1 MPSDLRSGAEGRT
14 NSLIVSPRSIF
25 LRKFF
30 ATLAVALALNLP
42 VAVYG
47 IDPKV
52 LETMIGGGET
62 EAALDLIDAEI
73 ASLASDPVDLLF
85 ARARV
90 IDASGNTKKA
100 EHAYRE
106 LITRYPARPEPY
118 NNLARIYSAQGKL
131 DQASSLLRAGLY
143 TDPTYRVIF
152 DNLTRIYAER
162 AARSLSAAL
171 DPNDP
176 KSDPSQPLE
185 TLNEIPTLSN

>member
-73 ASLASDPVDLLF
+73 ASLDF
-85 ARARV
+85 
-90 IDASGNTKKA
+90 
-100 EHAYRE
+100 
-106 LITRYPARPEPY
+106 
-118 NNLARIYSAQGKL
+118 
-131 DQASSLLRAGLY
+131 
-143 TDPTYRVIF
+143 
-152 DNLTRIYAER
+152 
-162 AARSLSAAL
+162 
-171 DPNDP
+171 
-176 KSDPSQPLE
+176 
-185 TLNEIPTLSN
+185 